1 MSKKF
6 LFALM
11 GFIAIF
17 LVGVFWLVRGISDVG
32 LWALWFGGIAGVLAI
47 YTGGNVVQK
56 DVISKNYRAEL
67 DDKNIRVD

>member
-11 GFIAIF
+11 GFGALM
-17 LVGVFWLVRGISDVG
+17 LVGIFWLIRDVTDVG
-32 LWALWFGGIAGVLAI
+32 LWALWVSGLSATIGI

-56 DVISKNYRAEL
+56 KVISENYRPEL
-67 DDKNIRVD
+67 DENNVAPN